1 MQELH
6 AGIDRVIKIARSLR
20 DTAGELGKLDL
31 KSEIIDEISTLQEL
45 RDDLDA
51 TLNSMPASASTEAAP
66 ESSDQDTETIST
78 SDFKLG
84 DNTMAVIQPS
94 GDTDTYQISPTLDPD
109 PESASSDDETADG
122 IENGGTEIDPE
133 REKRAAQAQAQI
145 AELEPMHAAA
155 AQRVNK
161 VLTPEQNQIRVK
173 ATKAARAAGKTG
185 TEARNYIY
193 AAIKLSDEQKTELA
207 AAKKE
212 LNSIRAAIAKEIEFL
227 LDEEQKK
234 RVAAEAHIQLA
245 EQT

>member
-45 RDDLDA
+45 RDHLDA
-51 TLNSMPASASTEAAP
+51 MLSSMGSAESVP

-84 DNTMAVIQPS
+84 DNSMAVIQPS
-94 GDTDTYQISPTLDPD
+94 GDTDTYQIAPASDHDSEAEREVSAGEAASESPNAGTGLDR
-109 PESASSDDETADG
+109 
-122 IENGGTEIDPE
+122 E
-133 REKRAAQAQAQI
+133 REKRAAQAQARI
-145 AELEPMHAAA
+145 LELEPMHAAA
-155 AQRVNK
+155 AKRVNK
-161 VLTPEQNQIRVK
+161 VLTPEQNQIRVQ
-173 ATKAARAAGKTG
+173 ATKTARAAGKTG

-193 AAIKLSDEQKTELA
+193 AAMKLSDEQKTELA
-207 AAKKE
+207 TAKKE
-212 LNSIRAAIAKEIEFL
+212 LNSIRAAIANEIEFL
-227 LDEEQKK
+227 LDDEQKK

-245 EQT
+245 GQE